1 MLGSSFGSEKF
12 AVHHATLALSTGRH
26 AHRGWQAGADLA
38 ELELNQA
45 VVERPFGGLAHVHA
59 SGVPGQAVVPQQE
72 LRPLDIVSFF
82 HCVVPGVFARRSPGR

>member
-72 LRPLDIVSFF
+72 LAPQRRLV
-82 HCVVPGVFARRSPGR
+82 VVPEHDQPG